1 MDIKVGRNWGL
12 FAAGIALV
20 IIGFVLLMVPGLTLV
35 SIAVIAGC
43 MFLAAGI
50 VDAYAYF
57 KYREAE
63 GLSGWALAYAICDII
78 LGVLFIVHP
87 IASAVVIPWVMGIF
101 VVAYGIFEIV
111 AAVRFHD
118 AAQHTVHPSAAQ
130 LIVHLQAFVLPAGF
144 RLFFGQADAVKHRL
158 CSLHKTVQILLGPLF
173 FHCIFPIIMH
183 RAAVHRQLTD
193 SRHSPGTHS
202 HYSIQAGPLPA
213 ERTIFYWNFCIFVR
227 LPNNLQSARR
237 N

>member
-12 FAAGIALV
+12 FAAAS
-20 IIGFVLLMVPGLTLV
+20 PWSSSDSCCSWCRGLTLV

-63 GLSGWALAYAICDII
+63 GLSGWALAYAVCDII

-118 AAQHTVHPSAAQ
+118 ALPGWGWVLFAG
-130 LIVHLQAFVLPAGF
+130 IVVAVL
-144 RLFFGQADAVKHRL
+144 RHRL
-158 CSLHKTVQILLGPLF
+158 LPVAGHLRAVLGLLPHGPRRADGRLRRVAA
-173 FHCIFPIIMH
+173 PGDH
-183 RAAVHRQLTD
+183 R
-193 SRHSPGTHS
+193 
-202 HYSIQAGPLPA
+202 GPHPLGSAHAREELRSEEATP
-213 ERTIFYWNFCIFVR
+213 
-227 LPNNLQSARR
+227 ARR
-237 N
+237 GVGGTTAAPVIP

>member
-63 GLSGWALAYAICDII
+63 GLSGWALAYAVCDII

-118 AAQHTVHPSAAQ
+118 ALPGWGWV
-130 LIVHLQAFVLPAGF
+130 LFCGIAFFLW
-144 RLFFGQADAVKHRL
+144 
-158 CSLHKTVQILLGPLF
+158 
-173 FHCIFPIIMH
+173 
-183 RAAVHRQLTD
+183 
-193 SRHSPGTHS
+193 PGTFALFLGFFLMARGVQMAVYGVS
-202 HYSIQAGPLPA
+202 LPQA
-213 ERTIFYWNFCIFVR
+213 TIV
-227 LPNNLQSARR
+227 AHTH
-237 N
+237 

>member
-87 IASAVVIPWVMGIF
+87 VASAVVIPWVMGIF

-111 AAVRFHD
+111 AAVRFH
-118 AAQHTVHPSAAQ
+118 S
-130 LIVHLQAFVLPAGF
+130 VLPGWGWVLFAGIVS
-144 RLFFGQADAVKHRL
+144 LFCGIA
-158 CSLHKTVQILLGPLF
+158 F
-173 FHCIFPIIMH
+173 F
-183 RAAVHRQLTD
+183 LW
-193 SRHSPGTHS
+193 PGTFALFLGFFLMAAACRWPS
-202 HYSIQAGPLPA
+202 TACRCPRRPSWRTPTRKCDAPLGS
-213 ERTIFYWNFCIFVR
+213 RTLGKRCPLGEELAALR
-227 LPNNLQSARR
+227 PCQ
-237 N
+237 

>member
-63 GLSGWALAYAICDII
+63 GCPAGRS
-78 LGVLFIVHP
+78 P
-87 IASAVVIPWVMGIF
+87 
-101 VVAYGIFEIV
+101 
-111 AAVRFHD
+111 
-118 AAQHTVHPSAAQ
+118 TPSATLSWAC
-130 LIVHLQAFVLPAGF
+130 
-144 RLFFGQADAVKHRL
+144 
-158 CSLHKTVQILLGPLF
+158 CSS
-173 FHCIFPIIMH
+173 CIP
-183 RAAVHRQLTD
+183 
-193 SRHSPGTHS
+193 
-202 HYSIQAGPLPA
+202 
-213 ERTIFYWNFCIFVR
+213 
-227 LPNNLQSARR
+227 
-237 N
+237 

>member
-57 KYREAE
+57 KY
-63 GLSGWALAYAICDII
+63 WALAYAVCDII

-111 AAVRFHD
+111 AAVRFRD
-118 AAQHTVHPSAAQ
+118 ALPGWGWVLFAG
-130 LIVHLQAFVLPAGF
+130 IVSLFCGIAFFLW
-144 RLFFGQADAVKHRL
+144 
-158 CSLHKTVQILLGPLF
+158 
-173 FHCIFPIIMH
+173 
-183 RAAVHRQLTD
+183 
-193 SRHSPGTHS
+193 PGTFALFLGFFLMARGVQMAVYGVS
-202 HYSIQAGPLPA
+202 LPQA
-213 ERTIFYWNFCIFVR
+213 TIV
-227 LPNNLQSARR
+227 AHTH
-237 N
+237 

>member
-20 IIGFVLLMVPGLTLV
+20 IIGFVLLVVPGLTLV

-63 GLSGWALAYAICDII
+63 GLSGWALAYAVCDII

-111 AAVRFHD
+111 AAVRFRD
-118 AAQHTVHPSAAQ
+118 ALPGWGWVLFAG
-130 LIVHLQAFVLPAGF
+130 IVSLFCGIA
-144 RLFFGQADAVKHRL
+144 FFGFFLMARGVQMAVYGVSLPQATIVAH
-158 CSLHKTVQILLGPLF
+158 
-173 FHCIFPIIMH
+173 
-183 RAAVHRQLTD
+183 
-193 SRHSPGTHS
+193 TH
-202 HYSIQAGPLPA
+202 
-213 ERTIFYWNFCIFVR
+213 
-227 LPNNLQSARR
+227 
-237 N
+237 

>member
-111 AAVRFHD
+111 AAVRFRD
-118 AAQHTVHPSAAQ
+118 ALPGWGWVLFAGIVSLFCGIAFFLWPGLRAVLGLLPDGPRRADGRLRRVAAPGDHRGPHPLGSAMRRWGVAP
-130 LIVHLQAFVLPAGF
+130 LGS
-144 RLFFGQADAVKHRL
+144 DAR
-158 CSLHKTVQILLGPLF
+158 
-173 FHCIFPIIMH
+173 
-183 RAAVHRQLTD
+183 
-193 SRHSPGTHS
+193 
-202 HYSIQAGPLPA
+202 
-213 ERTIFYWNFCIFVR
+213 
-227 LPNNLQSARR
+227 
-237 N
+237 

>member
-87 IASAVVIPWVMGIF
+87 IASAVVIPWVMGLRHLRDRRRRPLPRRAPRLGLGA
-101 VVAYGIFEIV
+101 VRRHRVAVLRHRLLPVAGHLRAVLGLLPHGPRRADGRLRRV
-111 AAVRFHD
+111 AAPGDHRGPHPLGGAMRRWGVAPLGSD
-118 AAQHTVHPSAAQ
+118 A
-130 LIVHLQAFVLPAGF
+130 
-144 RLFFGQADAVKHRL
+144 R
-158 CSLHKTVQILLGPLF
+158 
-173 FHCIFPIIMH
+173 
-183 RAAVHRQLTD
+183 
-193 SRHSPGTHS
+193 
-202 HYSIQAGPLPA
+202 
-213 ERTIFYWNFCIFVR
+213 
-227 LPNNLQSARR
+227 
-237 N
+237 

>member
-63 GLSGWALAYAICDII
+63 GLSGWALAYAVCDII

-101 VVAYGIFEIV
+101 VVAYGIFEIA
-111 AAVRFHD
+111 AAVRVRD
-118 AAQHTVHPSAAQ
+118 ALPGWCCSPASCHCSAASPSSCGR
-130 LIVHLQAFVLPAGF
+130 APSRCSWASSSWPAAC
-144 RLFFGQADAVKHRL
+144 RWPSTACRCPRRPSWPTPTRKCA
-158 CSLHKTVQILLGPLF
+158 CSGGVAL
-173 FHCIFPIIMH
+173 
-183 RAAVHRQLTD
+183 
-193 SRHSPGTHS
+193 
-202 HYSIQAGPLPA
+202 
-213 ERTIFYWNFCIFVR
+213 
-227 LPNNLQSARR
+227 
-237 N
+237 

>member
-87 IASAVVIPWVMGIF
+87 IASAV
-101 VVAYGIFEIV
+101 AYGIFEIV
-111 AAVRFHD
+111 AAVRFRD
-118 AAQHTVHPSAAQ
+118 ALPGWGWVLFAG
-130 LIVHLQAFVLPAGF
+130 IVSLFCGIAFFLW
-144 RLFFGQADAVKHRL
+144 
-158 CSLHKTVQILLGPLF
+158 
-173 FHCIFPIIMH
+173 
-183 RAAVHRQLTD
+183 
-193 SRHSPGTHS
+193 PGTFALFLGFFLMARGVQMAVYGVS
-202 HYSIQAGPLPA
+202 LPQA
-213 ERTIFYWNFCIFVR
+213 TIV
-227 LPNNLQSARR
+227 AHTH
-237 N
+237 

>member
-1 MDIKVGRNWGL
+1 
-12 FAAGIALV
+12 
-20 IIGFVLLMVPGLTLV
+20 MVPGLTLV

-63 GLSGWALAYAICDII
+63 GLSGWALAYAVCDII

-118 AAQHTVHPSAAQ
+118 ALPGWGWVLFAGIVVAVLRASPSSCGRAPSRCSWASSSWPAACRWPST
-130 LIVHLQAFVLPAGF
+130 ACRCP
-144 RLFFGQADAVKHRL
+144 RRPSWPTPTRK
-158 CSLHKTVQILLGPLF
+158 C
-173 FHCIFPIIMH
+173 
-183 RAAVHRQLTD
+183 
-193 SRHSPGTHS
+193 
-202 HYSIQAGPLPA
+202 
-213 ERTIFYWNFCIFVR
+213 
-227 LPNNLQSARR
+227 ARSGGVAL
-237 N
+237 

>member
-111 AAVRFHD
+111 AAVRFRD
-118 AAQHTVHPSAAQ
+118 ALPGWGWVLFAG
-130 LIVHLQAFVLPAGF
+130 IVSLLCGIAFFLW
-144 RLFFGQADAVKHRL
+144 
-158 CSLHKTVQILLGPLF
+158 
-173 FHCIFPIIMH
+173 
-183 RAAVHRQLTD
+183 
-193 SRHSPGTHS
+193 PGTFALFLGFFLMARGVQMAVYGVS
-202 HYSIQAGPLPA
+202 LPQA
-213 ERTIFYWNFCIFVR
+213 TIV
-227 LPNNLQSARR
+227 AHTH
-237 N
+237 

>member
-111 AAVRFHD
+111 AAVRFRD
-118 AAQHTVHPSAAQ
+118 A
-130 LIVHLQAFVLPAGF
+130 LPGW
-144 RLFFGQADAVKHRL
+144 G
-158 CSLHKTVQILLGPLF
+158 
-173 FHCIFPIIMH
+173 
-183 RAAVHRQLTD
+183 
-193 SRHSPGTHS
+193 
-202 HYSIQAGPLPA
+202 
-213 ERTIFYWNFCIFVR
+213 
-227 LPNNLQSARR
+227 AR
-237 N
+237 

>member
-63 GLSGWALAYAICDII
+63 GLSGWALVYA
-78 LGVLFIVHP
+78 V
-87 IASAVVIPWVMGIF
+87 ASAVVIPWVMGIF

-111 AAVRFHD
+111 AAVRFRD
-118 AAQHTVHPSAAQ
+118 ALPGWGWVLFAG
-130 LIVHLQAFVLPAGF
+130 IVSLFCGIAFFLW
-144 RLFFGQADAVKHRL
+144 
-158 CSLHKTVQILLGPLF
+158 
-173 FHCIFPIIMH
+173 
-183 RAAVHRQLTD
+183 
-193 SRHSPGTHS
+193 PGTFALFLGFFLMARGVQMAVYGVS
-202 HYSIQAGPLPA
+202 LPQA
-213 ERTIFYWNFCIFVR
+213 TIV
-227 LPNNLQSARR
+227 AHTH
-237 N
+237 

>member
-87 IASAVVIPWVMGIF
+87 VVSAVVIPWVMGIF

-111 AAVRFHD
+111 AAVRFRD
-118 AAQHTVHPSAAQ
+118 ALPGWGWVLFAG
-130 LIVHLQAFVLPAGF
+130 IVSLFCGIAFFLW
-144 RLFFGQADAVKHRL
+144 
-158 CSLHKTVQILLGPLF
+158 
-173 FHCIFPIIMH
+173 
-183 RAAVHRQLTD
+183 
-193 SRHSPGTHS
+193 PGTFALFLGFFLMARGVQMAVYGVS
-202 HYSIQAGPLPA
+202 LPQATIVAHHPLGAARPREGLRSEEA
-213 ERTIFYWNFCIFVR
+213 T
-227 LPNNLQSARR
+227 PARR
-237 N
+237 GVGGTAAAPVIP

>member
-87 IASAVVIPWVMGIF
+87 IASAVVIPWVMGTF
-101 VVAYGIFEIV
+101 ALFLGFFLMARGVQMAVYGVSLPQATIV
-111 AAVRFHD
+111 A
-118 AAQHTVHPSAAQ
+118 HTH
-130 LIVHLQAFVLPAGF
+130 
-144 RLFFGQADAVKHRL
+144 
-158 CSLHKTVQILLGPLF
+158 
-173 FHCIFPIIMH
+173 
-183 RAAVHRQLTD
+183 
-193 SRHSPGTHS
+193 
-202 HYSIQAGPLPA
+202 
-213 ERTIFYWNFCIFVR
+213 
-227 LPNNLQSARR
+227 
-237 N
+237 

>member
-35 SIAVIAGC
+35 SIAGC

-111 AAVRFHD
+111 AAVRFRD
-118 AAQHTVHPSAAQ
+118 ALPGWGWVLFAG
-130 LIVHLQAFVLPAGF
+130 IVSLFCGIAFFLW
-144 RLFFGQADAVKHRL
+144 
-158 CSLHKTVQILLGPLF
+158 
-173 FHCIFPIIMH
+173 
-183 RAAVHRQLTD
+183 
-193 SRHSPGTHS
+193 PGTFALFLGFFLMARGVQMAVYGVS
-202 HYSIQAGPLPA
+202 LPQA
-213 ERTIFYWNFCIFVR
+213 TIV
-227 LPNNLQSARR
+227 AHTH
-237 N
+237 

>member
-63 GLSGWALAYAICDII
+63 GLSGWALAYAVCDII
-78 LGVLFIVHP
+78 LGALFIVHP

-101 VVAYGIFEIV
+101 ALFLGFFLMARGVQMAVYGVSLPQATIV
-111 AAVRFHD
+111 A
-118 AAQHTVHPSAAQ
+118 HTH
-130 LIVHLQAFVLPAGF
+130 
-144 RLFFGQADAVKHRL
+144 
-158 CSLHKTVQILLGPLF
+158 
-173 FHCIFPIIMH
+173 
-183 RAAVHRQLTD
+183 
-193 SRHSPGTHS
+193 
-202 HYSIQAGPLPA
+202 
-213 ERTIFYWNFCIFVR
+213 
-227 LPNNLQSARR
+227 
-237 N
+237 

>member
-63 GLSGWALAYAICDII
+63 G
-78 LGVLFIVHP
+78 
-87 IASAVVIPWVMGIF
+87 
-101 VVAYGIFEIV
+101 
-111 AAVRFHD
+111 AVRLG
-118 AAQHTVHPSAAQ
+118 A
-130 LIVHLQAFVLPAGF
+130 
-144 RLFFGQADAVKHRL
+144 RLRRL
-158 CSLHKTVQILLGPLF
+158 RHYLGRRCSS
-173 FHCIFPIIMH
+173 CIP
-183 RAAVHRQLTD
+183 
-193 SRHSPGTHS
+193 
-202 HYSIQAGPLPA
+202 
-213 ERTIFYWNFCIFVR
+213 
-227 LPNNLQSARR
+227 
-237 N
+237 